1 MKEGCVRCASPGAE
15 AGPGP
20 HRYARTDST
29 TVPINQIRELRLGQP
44 PTDNANASRWITVV
58 YVRASQW
65 KVLHMIALT
74 DDVYK
79 LWVSTLS
86 KLVSE
91 TSDRMVGHA
100 TPSSSDPDT
109 AWIRQLWP
117 AGAKSIDWSVAVG
130 LCRSIGL
137 PVPQDMDGIQVGLRS
152 ATPLRSV
159 SVTDLHA
166 GEAGSRSLS
175 GVGARF
181 ANST

>member
-1 MKEGCVRCASPGAE
+1 MSLTLFTTIPLGSLSKERLCVCHDWHDLYGIEGFSWQSA
-15 AGPGP
+15 
-20 HRYARTDST
+20 DQ

-58 YVRASQW
+58 YVRSSQW

-79 LWVSTLS
+79 LWVDTLS
-86 KLVSE
+86 RLVSE
-91 TSDRMVGHA
+91 TSDRMVGHG
-100 TPSSSDPDT
+100 TPSDPDT

-137 PVPQDMDGIQVGLRS
+137 VVPQNRDG
-152 ATPLRSV
+152 TPV
-159 SVTDLHA
+159 SLIY
-166 GEAGSRSLS
+166 S
-175 GVGARF
+175 
-181 ANST
+181 